1 MSATLHARHVS
12 RLAASATALAGGL
25 LGRAFVDDPLMRY
38 YFEGAADRSEPV
50 RQTMTLAT
58 RLTLRHG
65 IVLGLD
71 LDSQLTGLART
82 LLVDLS

>member
-1 MSATLHARHVS
+1 
-12 RLAASATALAGGL
+12 LAASATVDAGDV
-25 LGRAFVDDPLMRY
+25 LGKVFVDDPLMRY

-71 LDSQLTGLART
+71 LDSQLTGVALDLAHS
-82 LLVDLS
+82 LDDLFHILALAQ